1 MSHRYLKEI
10 NYENNNSFPDLV
22 LWPELHRRPEPE
34 RLARQRKEDQQ
45 AEGLKKWIQSKIV
58 GIFNFISLPIQVKRE
73 SPLRFTFKFKYFP
86 ENVSE
91 EVIQDVTL
99 RLLFRQVKMRHFP
112 TNRTWK

>member
-45 AEGLKKWIQSKIV
+45 AEGLKK
-58 GIFNFISLPIQVKRE
+58 
-73 SPLRFTFKFKYFP
+73 
-86 ENVSE
+86 
-91 EVIQDVTL
+91 
-99 RLLFRQVKMRHFP
+99 
-112 TNRTWK
+112 